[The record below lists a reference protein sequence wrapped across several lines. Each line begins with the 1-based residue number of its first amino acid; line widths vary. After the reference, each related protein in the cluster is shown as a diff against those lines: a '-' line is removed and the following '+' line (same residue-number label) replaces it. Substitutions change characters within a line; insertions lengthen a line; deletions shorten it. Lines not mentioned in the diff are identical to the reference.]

1 SDVQLVHCK
10 RLIHTSLQRV
20 LRPRDPHPL
29 PTRRSSDLRRPKAV
43 VNMASITAAC
53 AKNPRLTEPSCTSVL
68 LPSRSA
74 GLSKQIEQLQAW
86 ISIFRQPA
94 GSLECTNCG
103 TGLPADDPVR
113 RTGVKPAFG

>member
-74 GLSKQIEQLQAW
+74 GLSKQIEQLQR
-86 ISIFRQPA
+86 SEEHTSELQSRENLVCRLLLEKTKGPV
-94 GSLECTNCG
+94 SLDYTY
-103 TGLPADDPVR
+103 VW
-113 RTGVKPAFG
+113 